1 MADASLLK
9 MRWAAILA
17 RVAAGNLDTLSTADV
32 FHAATVGGATALL
45 RDDIGRLASGMKADI
60 VLADITIPEMMPA
73 RDPLR
78 GMVYTAA
85 DRAVLRATD
94 EVLGS
99 GAVSPAT
106 WALCEESLGSDEER
120 VELVIAIGTWNLI
133 SQFLRSLDVPLE
145 KGVMAWPPDGKSP
158 PKARSGNG
166 GALA

>member
-85 DRAVLRATD
+85 DRAVRD
-94 EVLGS
+94 VYIDGN
-99 GAVSPAT
+99 
-106 WALCEESLGSDEER
+106 R
-120 VELVIAIGTWNLI
+120 VVA
-133 SQFLRSLDVPLE
+133 
-145 KGVMAWPPDGKSP
+145 DGKVLTLDREDAAGRVAEAQARMFSATPQHDYLGRRADEISP
-158 PKARSGNG
+158 LSLPVE
-166 GALA
+166 